1 LTWDSLLTTISTL
14 QHSLHLTSTA
24 SATFPHLLS
33 SLSLPPL
40 PLTPLPD
47 YALLS
52 LLASIVPPPDTPI
65 RSSLFDLSLRMP
77 QAPTAKGQC
86 EQLTQVDRFVRE
98 LTAQY
103 RLETKGSE
111 VFSDSKD
118 DRVSLELKVLQEGAI
133 TVEKDDSGYKVI
145 VPVNSLNED
154 TAKEVAQK
162 MTTLQQ

>member
-1 LTWDSLLTTISTL
+1 
-14 QHSLHLTSTA
+14 
-24 SATFPHLLS
+24 
-33 SLSLPPL
+33 
-40 PLTPLPD
+40 
-47 YALLS
+47 
-52 LLASIVPPPDTPI
+52 
-65 RSSLFDLSLRMP
+65 
-77 QAPTAKGQC
+77 
-86 EQLTQVDRFVRE
+86 VDRFVRE

-145 VPVNSLNED
+145 MPGNSINED

>member
-1 LTWDSLLTTISTL
+1 
-14 QHSLHLTSTA
+14 
-24 SATFPHLLS
+24 
-33 SLSLPPL
+33 
-40 PLTPLPD
+40 
-47 YALLS
+47 
-52 LLASIVPPPDTPI
+52 
-65 RSSLFDLSLRMP
+65 
-77 QAPTAKGQC
+77 
-86 EQLTQVDRFVRE
+86 VDRFVRE

-111 VFSDSKD
+111 VFSESKD
-118 DRVSLELKVLQEGAI
+118 DRVSLELRVLQEGAI